1 MSIHIISFM
10 LSLYLTRLINVV
22 NVAKNP
28 SHQREPYM
36 HEILNIDGW
45 AVNCKMNLMSLLNP

>member
-1 MSIHIISFM
+1 M